1 MQSICMTKDRG
12 TAGTVMLACPG
23 TRSGVIPALLSCSI
37 CSVDVPG
44 QLPHLKKYQL
54 QCQTVWVIF
63 ENAPFA
69 EGFGFGQ
76 RNMHK
81 VNLYHSCPR
90 QEHTDPRPYWGVPL
104 HCFLIL
110 HPILTTQNQNGC
122 VCLDAFA
129 ISFRTAWKDFIP
141 KELAQI
147 RITSINRHRIQ
158 CLLLPVL

>member
-1 MQSICMTKDRG
+1 
-12 TAGTVMLACPG
+12 MLACPG

-76 RNMHK
+76 RNRHK

-158 CLLLPVL
+158 CLLLPVP